1 MYRIAILDDYQNAA
15 LESADW
21 GQLSGVEVTVF
32 DTHLGHDEA
41 AIVAAL
47 QPFEIIVAMRERTR
61 FPRSVFEALPNLKML
76 VSVGM
81 RNLAV
86 DSEAARDCGIDVCG
100 TDMLPY
106 PAFEHAWALILSL
119 TKQITVEDQVMKSGG
134 WQHGFGVGLNGKT
147 LGILGLGRLGK
158 KVATVAKVF
167 DMNVIAWSENLAAEA
182 AAEVGV
188 ERVEK
193 EELFRN
199 ADILS
204 VHLLMSK
211 RSKGMVGA
219 AELALMKPTSYLV
232 NTARG
237 PIVDEDALIKAL
249 ETRQIA
255 GAAMDVYDV
264 EPLPSDH
271 KFRGLKNVVLTGHT
285 GFVIREFHQLVYQQ
299 AVDDIQAWQKGEP
312 LRLLNPTA

>member
-1 MYRIAILDDYQNAA
+1 MLKVAILDDYQNAA
-15 LESADW
+15 MDAADW
-21 GQLSGVEVTVF
+21 GQLSDVDLMVF
-32 DTHLGHDEA
+32 DKHLGHDEP

-47 QPFEIIVAMRERTR
+47 QPFDIIVAMRERTR

-86 DSEAARDCGIDVCG
+86 DAQAARDCGIDVCG
-100 TDMLPY
+100 TDMLAY

-119 TKQITVEDQVMKSGG
+119 TKQITVEDQVMKNGG

-158 KVATVAKVF
+158 KVATVAKAF
-167 DMNVIAWSENLAAEA
+167 DMNVIAWSENLTSERAAEA
-182 AAEVGV
+182 GVGYV
-188 ERVEK
+188 DK
-193 EELFRN
+193 ETLFRE

-204 VHLLMSK
+204 VHLLMSP
-211 RSKGMVGA
+211 RSKDMVGA
-219 AELALMKPTSYLV
+219 AELALMKPSAYLV
-232 NTARG
+232 NSARG
-237 PIVDEDALIKAL
+237 PIVNEAALLDALENKL
-249 ETRQIA
+249 IA
-255 GAAMDVYDV
+255 GAALDVYDV
-264 EPLPSDH
+264 EPLPVDH
-271 KFRGLKNVVLTGHT
+271 KLRKLDNVILTGHT

-299 AVDDIQAWQKGEP
+299 SVEDIQAWQTGNP